1 MLGSSVGLATT
12 CQIRTVVEQRAVGH
26 GQYCWG
32 IEEQLL
38 VSRFV
43 VHLESKL
50 LRFFKPRSPFRF
62 SRR

>member
-1 MLGSSVGLATT
+1 
-12 CQIRTVVEQRAVGH
+12 VVEQRAVGH